1 MPRRQTK
8 LQMKNKLLSALL
20 SVFLIVIVVIGAGSA
35 LAQDGNKTG
44 EAESVFNG
52 IIEYKL
58 EKTGFSSVQS
68 LINGS
73 FTKDP
78 QSNAWYVLSLAQS
91 GKYDFSKYQ
100 TALEQSLS
108 KNTVASATS
117 RQKFA
122 LTLISIGSSD
132 GYISS
137 TLEDSIGK
145 QGIMSYVFGLHL
157 LNNKYTSTKFTAT
170 QVKKKLLS
178 LQLSDGGFAVTG
190 NYGDADVT
198 AMTLQALAP
207 YYSTDSPVKT
217 AINKA
222 LSFLSSKQLDGG
234 DFASYGSPN
243 PESTAQVIMALSAL
257 KIDAKTDSRFIKNG
271 KTLFD
276 GINKYRLSDG
286 SFSHKAGASSNET
299 ATEQVFRAMTAY
311 KRMQSGKG
319 GYYILDNRNPGGLTK
334 PGSATVSKTESAAK
348 SSGSSS
354 NAGSTVSKN
363 KTADVNQDTSLTK
376 TKSDTAS
383 AAATANEVTDGTD
396 TPSAVQNTDNS
407 KGGFWGSYKPLV
419 CIIIFGAGCAV
430 CLVLFL
436 LKKRNYKNF
445 IAVFALVLAAILFVV
460 FTNFQ
465 TTADYYNTNQAEK
478 KNAVGTVTLCIRC
491 DEIVGKSDSQ
501 FIPKDG
507 VILNK
512 TEFEIEKDDT
522 VYDILVE
529 ATRKNGIQMEKR
541 GADNMV
547 YISGINYL
555 YELDFGDM
563 SGWIYHVNDEEPLVG
578 CGEYKLSD
586 GDNIEWLYTCDLGKD
601 LK

>member
-1 MPRRQTK
+1 MR
-8 LQMKNKLLSALL
+8 NKLLVALL
-20 SVFLIVIVVIGAGSA
+20 SVFLILIVVIGAGSA
-35 LAQDGNKTG
+35 LAQNGNKTG

-52 IIEYKL
+52 IINFKL
-58 EKTGFSSVQS
+58 QKTGSSSVQN

-73 FTKDP
+73 LVKDP
-78 QSNAWYVLSLAQS
+78 QSSAWYVISLAQS
-91 GKYDFSKYQ
+91 GKYDFSTYQ
-100 TALEQSLS
+100 TALVQYLS
-108 KNTVASATS
+108 KETVASATS

-122 LTLISIGSSD
+122 LTLISTGSSD
-132 GYISS
+132 RYITSV
-137 TLEDSIGK
+137 LEDSIGK

-157 LNNKYTSTKFTAT
+157 LNNKYTSTKFTAA
-170 QVKKKLLS
+170 QVVKKILS
-178 LQLSDGGFAVTG
+178 LQKSDGGFAVTG

-207 YYSTDSPVKT
+207 YYSTDSSVK
-217 AINKA
+217 AAVNKA
-222 LSFLSSKQLDGG
+222 LSFLSSIQLDGG
-234 DFASYGSPN
+234 DFSSYGSPN

-257 KIDAKTDSRFIKNG
+257 KINAKTDSRFIKNG

-286 SFSHKAGASSNET
+286 SFSHKAGAAYNET
-299 ATEQVFRAMTAY
+299 ATVQVLMAMTAY
-311 KRMQSGKG
+311 IRMQSGKSG
-319 GYYILDNRNPGGLTK
+319 FYILDNRNPGGLVK
-334 PGSATVSKTESAAK
+334 PGTATASKTESAAK

-354 NAGSTVSKN
+354 NTASAASQN
-363 KTADVNQDTSLTK
+363 KTAAANQDTSSNK
-376 TKSDTAS
+376 TASDTAS
-383 AAATANEVTDGTD
+383 AVTAKASTTDTDGAD
-396 TPSAVQNTDNS
+396 TPSAVQNTKNS

-419 CIIIFGAGCAV
+419 CIIILCAGCAV
-430 CLVLFL
+430 CVILII

-465 TTADYYNTNQAEK
+465 TTADYYNTNPAEK

-507 VILNK
+507 VILSK

-541 GADNMV
+541 GTDSMV

-563 SGWIYHVNDEEPLVG
+563 SGWIYHVNNEEPLVG

>member
-1 MPRRQTK
+1 MR
-8 LQMKNKLLSALL
+8 NKLLAALL
-20 SVFLIVIVVIGAGSA
+20 SVFLILIVVIGAGSA
-35 LAQDGNKTG
+35 LAQNGNKTG

-52 IIEYKL
+52 ILDYKL
-58 EKTGFSSVQS
+58 KKTGSSSVQN

-73 FTKDP
+73 LVKDP
-78 QSNAWYVLSLAQS
+78 QSSAWYVISLAQS

-100 TALEQSLS
+100 TALTQSLS
-108 KNTVASATS
+108 KETVASATS

-122 LTLISIGSSD
+122 LTLISTGSSD
-132 GYISS
+132 GYISLV
-137 TLEDSIGK
+137 LEDSIGK

-157 LNNKYTSTKFTAT
+157 LNNKYTSTKFTAA
-170 QVKKKLLS
+170 QVVKKILS
-178 LQLSDGGFAVTG
+178 MQKSDGGFAVTG

-207 YYSTDSPVKT
+207 YYSTDSSVK
-217 AINKA
+217 AAVNKA
-222 LSFLSSKQLDGG
+222 LSFLSSIQLDGG
-234 DFASYGSPN
+234 DFSSYGSPN
-243 PESTAQVIMALSAL
+243 PESTAQVMMALSAL

-299 ATEQVFRAMTAY
+299 ATVQVLMAMTSY
-311 KRMQSGKG
+311 IRMQNGKG
-319 GYYILDNRNPGGLTK
+319 GFYILDNRNPGGLVK
-334 PGSATVSKTESAAK
+334 PGTATASKTESAAK

-354 NAGSTVSKN
+354 NTGSSVSQN
-363 KTADVNQDTSLTK
+363 KTAAAKQDTSSNK
-376 TKSDTAS
+376 TASDTAS
-383 AAATANEVTDGTD
+383 AVTAETTTTDTDGAD
-396 TPSAVQNTDNS
+396 TPSAEQNTENS

-419 CIIIFGAGCAV
+419 CIIIFCAGCAV
-430 CLVLFL
+430 CVILIL

-465 TTADYYNTNQAEK
+465 TTADYYNANPTEK

-507 VILNK
+507 VILSK

-522 VYDILVE
+522 VYDVLVE

-541 GADNMV
+541 GTDSMV

-563 SGWIYHVNDEEPLVG
+563 SGWIYHVNNDEPLVG